1 VKKLK
6 QETPKEVNHHRT
18 KKNLPSINKGFLIN
32 TIIILSLI
40 LIISICYMIGG
51 VLANPLVVFGIIIL
65 YALIL
70 LYEHFSILEKQNERI
85 LKNTKIHQ
93 EEVRN

>member
-1 VKKLK
+1 MKKLK
-6 QETPKEVNHHRT
+6 LETSKEENHHRA
-18 KKNLPSINKGFLIN
+18 KKNLPSVNKGVLIN

-40 LIISICYMIGG
+40 LIISICYIIGG
-51 VLANPLVVFGIIIL
+51 FLANPLVVIGIIIL

-70 LYEHFSILEKQNERI
+70 LYGNFSILEKQNERN
-85 LKNTKIHQ
+85 LKNTKIHH